1 MRTPGTVCKNLG
13 AVTLL
18 LVDHG
23 TDANYQHKDAGA
35 TVLQVAVHVLGVLGH
50 DCCYLRIVHNNN
62 RVDCSMHAFLHGF
75 SPRPS
80 PGFQTQTAR
89 YKRTSITIADHMS
102 PNHRGDYS
110 TCADPDPSRRSQC
123 TMCTRFCG
131 AIIVYIKVV
140 WPLTATSPLS
150 QP

>member
-62 RVDCSMHAFLHGF
+62 RVDCSACFPPRIQPQAQPRF
-75 SPRPS
+75 PDSNSPL
-80 PGFQTQTAR
+80 QTD
-89 YKRTSITIADHMS
+89 I
-102 PNHRGDYS
+102 NHD
-110 TCADPDPSRRSQC
+110 RRSHV
-123 TMCTRFCG
+123 TE
-131 AIIVYIKVV
+131 
-140 WPLTATSPLS
+140 S
-150 QP
+150 QRRLQYLR